1 MDSEGWGGMLSLYW
15 EFYWRDAWKVV
26 IFQFVSTACLFSPPL
41 SLSLF
46 LLTSLMSA
54 PSTHPWLSF
63 WLHRSSFRDRWKR
76 EEEKGLQRE
85 RVTVNVGPEQ
95 IAQAAKHSLLGSTLT
110 SIWGSLRVFCS
121 SMWQLGCQIK
131 LGKASGRANLLT
143 AISRHTNTHKNAF
156 FAFLQLPY
164 GADTDSVAAWGA
176 SLFLK
181 WTQKQTQCYGNDH
194 ITEQCRVPDPEVQEA
209 VNQCVTAAVWPVT
222 LPTPGLSLLS
232 VRSLSF
238 IDL

>member
-1 MDSEGWGGMLSLYW
+1 MGSNRRGWIVRGWGGMLSLYW

-26 IFQFVSTACLFSPPL
+26 IFQFVSTACLFSLPL

-46 LLTSLMSA
+46 LPTSLMSA

-95 IAQAAKHSLLGSTLT
+95 IAQAAKHSVLGSTLT

-143 AISRHTNTHKNAF
+143 AISRHTNTHKKC
-156 FAFLQLPY
+156 
-164 GADTDSVAAWGA
+164 
-176 SLFLK
+176 LFLFL
-181 WTQKQTQCYGNDH
+181 
-194 ITEQCRVPDPEVQEA
+194 
-209 VNQCVTAAVWPVT
+209 AAPIWSRH
-222 LPTPGLSLLS
+222 GLCSRF
-232 VRSLSF
+232 RSLPLPQMDTEANTVLWKWSHHRTMQGSWPRGPGSRKSVCYSRGLTC
-238 IDL
+238 DPSNTRPVLTVS

>member
-1 MDSEGWGGMLSLYW
+1 MSLLSPS
-15 EFYWRDAWKVV
+15 
-26 IFQFVSTACLFSPPL
+26 IFVSL
-41 SLSLF
+41 STNSSYVSTLHSSLAQFLALSF
-46 LLTSLMSA
+46 LLQGQMKKGG
-54 PSTHPWLSF
+54 
-63 WLHRSSFRDRWKR
+63 RKR
-76 EEEKGLQRE
+76 FTERE
-85 RVTVNVGPEQ
+85 SMTVNVGPEQ
-95 IAQAAKHSLLGSTLT
+95 IAQAAKHSLLGPTLT

-121 SMWQLGCQIK
+121 SMWQLECQIK
-131 LGKASGRANLLT
+131 LGKASSGANLLT

-156 FAFLQLPY
+156 FSFLQLPY
-164 GADTDSVAAWGA
+164 GADTDSAAAWGA

-209 VNQCVTAAVWPVT
+209 VNQRVTAEVWPVT